1 MSKKIREL
9 RKLLSVVLVLV
20 LIVTAPSVSVTAD
33 DAVTSVKSG
42 TCGDGLTWVLDSG
55 GTLTISGSGEMEDY
69 NYDYDWLG
77 SPSPWNEEK
86 NLLKRLLLNRV

>member
-42 TCGDGLTWVLDSG
+42 TCGDGLTWELDSG
-55 GTLTISGSGEMEDY
+55 GTLTISGNGAMEDY
-69 NYDYDWLG
+69 K
-77 SPSPWNEEK
+77 SSSPWYNNESVKKIVIEQGDK
-86 NLLKRLLLNRV
+86 YRRVCI